1 MSLASTP
8 ASFNNALPFFSFSA
22 NIAVPSVCGIPQHT
36 ATQVNPKSAGFD
48 VEPSV
53 AELHDVASTAS
64 ASAGNPTLTVDNAAA
79 VNDLKTTTFEDA
91 ASFFDAEAMTTGD
104 DRRRERCARVVVGGG
119 ARVTESGARARVI
132 L

>member
-48 VEPSV
+48 VDPSV

-64 ASAGNPTLTVDNAAA
+64 ASAGKTTVVVDNAAA
-79 VNDLKTTTFEDA
+79 VKDLKTTFDDDDDEEA
-91 ASFFDAEAMTTGD
+91 AAATMGV
-104 DRRRERCARVVVGGG
+104 DRRR
-119 ARVTESGARARVI
+119 
-132 L
+132 